1 MEINLVDLDTVDS
14 TSAYAKRHYPSFDP
28 NKITCISAEEQT
40 EGRGRYQRKWISP
53 KGVNLYATFY
63 FQLDPHVQDVV
74 SLAQLMALSL
84 ASVLLNEGLH
94 PKIKWP
100 NDIQLNGKKISG
112 VLCETIFEKNFTAI
126 FLGVGININ
135 MEQEALV
142 QIDQPATSLK
152 EETKKN
158 WNKKE
163 ILGKLAIEFLKD
175 LALFKA
181 QGFEPFR
188 NELEELLL

>member
-1 MEINLVDLDTVDS
+1 
-14 TSAYAKRHYPSFDP
+14 
-28 NKITCISAEEQT
+28 
-40 EGRGRYQRKWISP
+40 
-53 KGVNLYATFY
+53 
-63 FQLDPHVQDVV
+63 
-74 SLAQLMALSL
+74 
-84 ASVLLNEGLH
+84 
-94 PKIKWP
+94 
-100 NDIQLNGKKISG
+100 
-112 VLCETIFEKNFTAI
+112 
-126 FLGVGININ
+126 